1 MSAEKS
7 ETSRAAKKRAN
18 AISIGDGRSA
28 PRAGKDTRDD
38 VPKNPGTPNKGEERA
53 EALSRSISAGDIPK
67 PLQKRY
73 FSSTGKWSGEPA
85 YFTTAQAKEP
95 AFRDQGRR
103 LVTSSESE
111 EVVRDL
117 VAIARHRGWSNV
129 HVTGS
134 EAFRRAAWLEASR
147 QGLEVR
153 GYRPNERDL
162 QELDRL
168 RRDKSRNSIA
178 PAAVPSIS
186 LESGQDESQA
196 RERAARS
203 RPATSGDRN
212 ERAAQSQLRVIE
224 AVVRTALFD
233 NPEAI
238 SRVMKV
244 ANAKLESHI
253 RQGHQIRPAMVRET
267 RERKP
272 VDMAPARQET
282 PRAHVPIQRSRG
294 R

>member
-1 MSAEKS
+1 MSAERS
-7 ETSRAAKKRAN
+7 ENSRGARKRAN
-18 AISIGDGRSA
+18 AISIGDGQSVPRS
-28 PRAGKDTRDD
+28 GKDTRDD
-38 VPKNPGTPNKGEERA
+38 IPKDPGTSNKGKERA
-53 EALSRSISAGDIPK
+53 GVQPRSISAGDIPE

-117 VAIARHRGWSNV
+117 VAIARYRGWSHV

-134 EAFRRAAWLEASR
+134 ETFRRAAWLEAGR

-153 GYRPNERDL
+153 GYRPSERDL
-162 QELDRL
+162 QELDRI
-168 RRDKSRNSIA
+168 RREASRNSIA
-178 PAAVPSIS
+178 PTVTAPASREPDRSRRQAPEGLRRPSS
-186 LESGQDESQA
+186 AQA
-196 RERAARS
+196 REKNS
-203 RPATSGDRN
+203 
-212 ERAAQSQLRVIE
+212 RAAQSQLRVIE

-233 NPEAI
+233 NPEAVA
-238 SRVMKV
+238 RVMKV
-244 ANAKLESHI
+244 ANDKVQTHLQAGRQFQAAKVRDTSVRTVEPSGRK
-253 RQGHQIRPAMVRET
+253 RQDVGKERP
-267 RERKP
+267 P
-272 VDMAPARQET
+272 L
-282 PRAHVPIQRSRG
+282 QRSRG

>member
-1 MSAEKS
+1 MSGEKP
-7 ETSRAAKKRAN
+7 ENSRGSKKRAN
-18 AISIGDGRSA
+18 AISIGEGQSA
-28 PRAGKDTRDD
+28 PRSGKGTRDD
-38 VPKNPGTPNKGEERA
+38 IPKDPGTPSKGKERA
-53 EALSRSISAGDIPK
+53 EALPRSISAGDIPE

-117 VAIARHRGWSNV
+117 VAIARHRGWTNV

-134 EAFRRAAWLEASR
+134 EAFRRAAWVEASR

-153 GYRPNERDL
+153 GYRANERDL

-168 RRDKSRNSIA
+168 RRDNSRNSIA
-178 PAAVPSIS
+178 PAAVPSVAR
-186 LESGQDESQA
+186 ESGRDPSHA
-196 RERAARS
+196 REHSDRARS
-203 RPATSGDRN
+203 AGSKDRN
-212 ERAAQSQLRVIE
+212 ERATQSQLRVIE

-267 RERKP
+267 RDRKS
-272 VDMAPARQET
+272 VEIGASRQESSKIH
-282 PRAHVPIQRSRG
+282 PPMQRSRG

>member
-1 MSAEKS
+1 MSAEKPES
-7 ETSRAAKKRAN
+7 SRGARKRSN
-18 AISIGDGRSA
+18 AISIGEASPSGRSEKHGPDA
-28 PRAGKDTRDD
+28 PEPLGK
-38 VPKNPGTPNKGEERA
+38 KEKGQRPP
-53 EALSRSISAGDIPK
+53 RSVSTGDMPET
-67 PLQKRY
+67 LQKRY
-73 FSSTGKWSGEPA
+73 FSSTSKWSGEPA

-103 LVTSSESE
+103 LVTSSDSE

-117 VAIARHRGWSNV
+117 VAIARHRGWTNV
-129 HVTGS
+129 HLTGS
-134 EAFRRAAWLEASR
+134 EAFRRAAWLEANR
-147 QGLEVR
+147 QGLDVR

-168 RRDKSRNSIA
+168 KLGNDRNSIA
-178 PAAVPSIS
+178 PAAVPSVTR
-186 LESGQDESQA
+186 ESGRDQSQA
-196 RERAARS
+196 HERSARS
-203 RPATSGDRN
+203 RAAASVGRN

-244 ANAKLESHI
+244 ATTTLQNHVD
-253 RQGHQIRPAMVRET
+253 RGDQIRPALLREG
-267 RERKP
+267 RNRKGLDVAPNRNESSRVHPP
-272 VDMAPARQET
+272 V
-282 PRAHVPIQRSRG
+282 QRSRS

>member
-1 MSAEKS
+1 MSAEKP
-7 ETSRAAKKRAN
+7 ENSRGSKKRAN
-18 AISIGDGRSA
+18 AISIGEGQSA

-38 VPKNPGTPNKGEERA
+38 IPKDPDNPSKHKDRA
-53 EALSRSISAGDIPK
+53 GLQPRSVSAGDIPE

-103 LVTSSESE
+103 LVTSNESE

-117 VAIARHRGWSNV
+117 VAIARHRGWTNV

-162 QELDRL
+162 QELDRFKL
-168 RRDKSRNSIA
+168 GNSRNSIA
-178 PAAVPSIS
+178 PAAVRSVS
-186 LESGQDESQA
+186 RESGGDQSQA
-196 RERAARS
+196 HERSARS
-203 RPATSGDRN
+203 RAAASGGRN

-244 ANAKLESHI
+244 AATKL
-253 RQGHQIRPAMVRET
+253 QGHIEQGRQIRSAMVREG
-267 RERKP
+267 REGK
-272 VDMAPARQET
+272 VVGAELSRQEASKVRPT
-282 PRAHVPIQRSRG
+282 IQRSRS

>member
-7 ETSRAAKKRAN
+7 ENSRGARKRAN
-18 AISIGDGRSA
+18 AISIGEGQSA
-28 PRAGKDTRDD
+28 PRSGKDTRDD
-38 VPKNPGTPNKGEERA
+38 IPKDPGTPNKHKDRA
-53 EALSRSISAGDIPK
+53 GLQPRSVSAGDIPE

-103 LVTSSESE
+103 LVTSNESE

-117 VAIARHRGWSNV
+117 VAIARHRGWTNV

-162 QELDRL
+162 QELDRFKL
-168 RRDKSRNSIA
+168 GNSRNSIA
-178 PAAVPSIS
+178 PAAVRSVS
-186 LESGQDESQA
+186 RESGGDQSQA
-196 RERAARS
+196 HERSARS
-203 RPATSGDRN
+203 RAAASGGRN

-244 ANAKLESHI
+244 AATKL
-253 RQGHQIRPAMVRET
+253 QGHIEQGRQIRSAMVREG
-267 RERKP
+267 REGK
-272 VDMAPARQET
+272 VVGAELSRQEASKVRPT
-282 PRAHVPIQRSRG
+282 IQRSRS

>member
-7 ETSRAAKKRAN
+7 ENSRGASKRAN
-18 AISIGDGRSA
+18 AISIGEGQSVPRS
-28 PRAGKDTRDD
+28 GKDTRDD
-38 VPKNPGTPNKGEERA
+38 ISKDPSTPDKGKERVGVQP
-53 EALSRSISAGDIPK
+53 RSISAGDIPE

-73 FSSTGKWSGEPA
+73 FSSTGNWSGEPA

-103 LVTSSESE
+103 LITSSESE

-117 VAIARHRGWSNV
+117 VAIARHRSWSNI

-134 EAFRRAAWLEASR
+134 ETFRRAAWLEASR
-147 QGLEVR
+147 QGLGVR

-168 RRDKSRNSIA
+168 RRDASRNSIA
-178 PAAVPSIS
+178 PATVPSVAQK
-186 LESGQDESQA
+186 SGQDEPHA
-196 RERAARS
+196 RERSARS
-203 RPATSGDRN
+203 RRAAGDRN
-212 ERAAQSQLRVIE
+212 ERAAQSQLRIIE

-233 NPEAI
+233 DPAAI
-238 SRVMKV
+238 SRVMNV
-244 ANAKLESHI
+244 ATTKLQSHI
-253 RQGHQIRPAMVRET
+253 EQGHQIRPAMVMEP

-272 VDMAPARQET
+272 AEVASTRQRPAKV
-282 PRAHVPIQRSRG
+282 HLPIQRSRG